1 MKILKSGK
9 PKEITP
15 KSQAKNKSP
24 FPQIPIFNYF
34 LTLKKYHANK
44 YTFLSLNCIVRIYS
58 NVYNCAIYIKLLVF
72 LRILSIQ

>member
-9 PKEITP
+9 PKKIAP

-44 YTFLSLNCIVRIYS
+44 YTFLSLNCIVRI
-58 NVYNCAIYIKLLVF
+58 
-72 LRILSIQ
+72 

>member
-44 YTFLSLNCIVRIYS
+44 YTFLSLNCIVRI
-58 NVYNCAIYIKLLVF
+58 
-72 LRILSIQ
+72 